1 MANLRTDAIVLRRTN
16 YGETDRIL
24 QVITPAGGKMSVMAR
39 GVRKEKSRLAGAIE
53 LFTVCDMVLHIGSG
67 DIATL
72 TGAKMKVFYEN
83 IIGDYDRLQFGYE
96 AIKQISRASQTI
108 DEPEFF
114 ELLNETFRALNN
126 LAINLKIT
134 ETWFFIRLAKLLVKE
149 LNLAT
154 DGSGMKHVEDSEYHF
169 DTANEIFQFAEN
181 GQFGSRHIKL
191 LRVISNNDPPTIA
204 KVSGTEEIIDDCLRL
219 SQIVAKV

>member
-1 MANLRTDAIVLRRTN
+1 
-16 YGETDRIL
+16 
-24 QVITPAGGKMSVMAR
+24 MAR

-67 DIATL
+67 EIATL

-83 IIGDYDRLQFGYE
+83 IITDYDRLQFGYE

-114 ELLNETFRALNN
+114 DLLNQTFQALNDS
-126 LAINLKIT
+126 AINLKIT
-134 ETWFFIRLAKLLVKE
+134 ETWFYLRLAKLLGNE

-154 DGSGMKHVEDSEYHF
+154 DSSGMKLVEDVAYHF
-169 DTANEIFQFAEN
+169 DTANEVFQFADN
-181 GQFGSRHIKL
+181 GNFGSDHIKL
-191 LRVISNNDPPTIA
+191 LRVISNNDPRTIA
-204 KVSGTEEIIDDCLRL
+204 KVSGIETIIDDCLRL
-219 SQIVAKV
+219 AQIVAKV

>member
-16 YGETDRIL
+16 YGEADRIL
-24 QVITPAGGKMSVMAR
+24 QVITRTGGKMSVMAR

-67 DIATL
+67 EIATL

-83 IIGDYDRLQFGYE
+83 IIADYDRLQFGYE

-114 ELLNETFRALNN
+114 ELLNETFRALNSP
-126 LAINLKIT
+126 AINLKIT
-134 ETWFFIRLAKLLVKE
+134 ETWFFTKLAKLLGNE

-154 DGSGMKHVEDSEYHF
+154 DGSGMKLVEDMSYHF
-169 DTANEIFQFAEN
+169 DTANEVFQFAEN
-181 GQFGSRHIKL
+181 GAFGSQHIKL
-191 LRVISNNDPPTIA
+191 LRVISNNDPKTIA
-204 KVSGTEEIIDDCLRL
+204 KVSGIEEIIDDCLRL
-219 SQIVAKV
+219 AQIVAKV